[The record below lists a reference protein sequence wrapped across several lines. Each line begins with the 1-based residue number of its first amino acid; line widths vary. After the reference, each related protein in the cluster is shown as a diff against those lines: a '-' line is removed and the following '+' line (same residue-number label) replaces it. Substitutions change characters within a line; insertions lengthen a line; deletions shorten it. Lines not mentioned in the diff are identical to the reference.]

1 MIKIIKNAK
10 VYAPEYMGVQDVLI
24 IGDKIAAVDKDIEVS
39 VNKGL
44 EMTVIDGKGKLLLP
58 GFIDSHV
65 HILGGGGEG
74 SFKTRTPE
82 IKLTDITNGG
92 VTTVVGC
99 LGTDGISRDMVG
111 LLAKA
116 RGLEEE
122 GITTYIYTGSY
133 RIPVVTITG
142 EVMKDIITIDKIIG
156 VGEIAISD
164 HRSSQPNI
172 EEFKRLAA
180 DARVAGMLSG
190 KAGVLNIHL
199 GDGRRKLNMLFEV
212 LETTEIPITQFIPTH
227 TNRNPYLFED
237 AIKFAKAGGCID
249 FTTSSDPVFWEG
261 EDAEV
266 KTSRALKRCLEEG
279 VSEDLITFSSDG
291 QGSLP
296 VFNEDK
302 EFIGLGVGK
311 VESLY
316 QEIRDCVLDEKI
328 PLEKAI
334 KTITSNPAAILK
346 LKNKGRIKKGFD
358 GDLVLVDENSLI
370 IDTVIAKG
378 KIMIE
383 NKTIK
388 CYGTFEKA

>member
-44 EMTVIDGKGKLLLP
+44 EITVIDGKGKLLLP

>member
-44 EMTVIDGKGKLLLP
+44 EITVIDGKGKLLLP

-199 GDGRRKLNMLFEV
+199 GDGKRKLNMLFEV

-261 EDAEV
+261 EDAEI

-296 VFNEDK
+296 VFNKDK